1 MQLESEEIKMTCKK
15 CGKEV
20 FSGDLFCENCGEKV
34 STETT
39 EAKQPSAFENFINK
53 FKSDKKTRNIGLA
66 VLGGLIV
73 IIIAIAIIA
82 SAGNTIK
89 LTDYIT
95 AEVIGIDGYGTV
107 QFDIDEEKLYEDV
120 FGTAPADTYENL
132 AKLLQYEEKCDNL
145 MDCITILEVEG
156 NGTFANNDTA
166 LIEITFEN
174 NENKFGKSIKG
185 GTFKYKISG
194 LEKGEVV
201 DPFSEEYVNIVF
213 TGADGFGV
221 GEAEKVFEERWVYG
235 TTYTFSKEEK
245 LSNGDKITVT
255 AEINESYEDY
265 LDELL
270 KDGKVI
276 EKKTTKEI
284 TVSGLTVYASASDI
298 NESLIKN
305 ATNLVLD
312 EYKESNDS
320 GETRENLKI
329 VGVFFKDKKDKS
341 EPYVDSWNGF
351 KMYNSLDVIVSYV
364 DVYGSTRIERTVHI
378 VFENLEKGLTDL
390 KDIEMEDDGFE
401 TSVLNAQEAE
411 AEFFDDYSEE
421 FNITKLQ

>member
-156 NGTFANNDTA
+156 NGKFANNDTA
-166 LIEITFEN
+166 LIEITFKN
-174 NENKFGKSIKG
+174 NENKFGKSFKG

-194 LEKGEVV
+194 LEEGEVV
-201 DPFSEEYVNIVF
+201 DPFSEEYVNIAF

-255 AEINESYEDY
+255 AEINDSYEDY

-411 AEFFDDYSEE
+411 TEFFDDYSEE
-421 FNITKLQ
+421 FSITKLQ

>member
-1 MQLESEEIKMTCKK
+1 MTCKK

-39 EAKQPSAFENFINK
+39 EAKQPSAFENFMNK
-53 FKSDKKTRNIGLA
+53 IKSDKKTRNIGLA

-107 QFDIDEEKLYEDV
+107 QFDIDEEKLYGDV
-120 FGTAPADTYENL
+120 FGAAPADTYENL
-132 AKLLQYEEKCDNL
+132 AKLLQYEDKCDNL

-156 NGTFANNDTA
+156 NGKFANNDTA

-201 DPFSEEYVNIVF
+201 DPFSEEYVNISF

-411 AEFFDDYSEE
+411 SEFFDDYSEE

>member
-20 FSGDLFCENCGEKV
+20 FNGDLFCENCGEKV

-39 EAKQPSAFENFINK
+39 EAKQPSAFENFMNK

-107 QFDIDEEKLYEDV
+107 QFDIDEEKLYGDV
-120 FGTAPADTYENL
+120 FGAAPADTYENL

-156 NGTFANNDTA
+156 NGKFANNDTA

-201 DPFSEEYVNIVF
+201 DPFSEEYVNISF

-235 TTYTFSKEEK
+235 TTYTFSKVDK

-255 AEINESYEDY
+255 AEINDSYEDY
-265 LDELL
+265 LEELL
-270 KDGKVI
+270 KEGKVI

-298 NESLIKN
+298 NESIITN
-305 ATNLVLD
+305 ATNLVLE

-401 TSVLNAQEAE
+401 TSILNAQEAE

-421 FNITKLQ
+421 FSITKLQ

>member
-39 EAKQPSAFENFINK
+39 EAKQPSAFENFMNK
-53 FKSDKKTRNIGLA
+53 IKSDKKTRNICLA
-66 VLGGLIV
+66 VLGGLIG

-107 QFDIDEEKLYEDV
+107 QFDIDEEKLYGDV
-120 FGTAPADTYENL
+120 FGAAPADTYENL
-132 AKLLQYEEKCDNL
+132 AKLLQYEDKCDNL

-156 NGTFANNDTA
+156 NGKFANNDTA

-201 DPFSEEYVNIVF
+201 DPFSEEYVNISF

-235 TTYTFSKEEK
+235 TTYTFGKEEK